1 MAKHSIQDKM
11 PGTKVGGFGICSY
24 EFHCLFFFFLKK
36 KKRNLGSVNAVAN
49 TLFLESPV
57 GVGFSYSN
65 DSFEYNENGDKRTG
79 E

>member
-1 MAKHSIQDKM
+1 MDLVFAAMNSI
-11 PGTKVGGFGICSY
+11 V
-24 EFHCLFFFFLKK
+24 FFFFFFKE